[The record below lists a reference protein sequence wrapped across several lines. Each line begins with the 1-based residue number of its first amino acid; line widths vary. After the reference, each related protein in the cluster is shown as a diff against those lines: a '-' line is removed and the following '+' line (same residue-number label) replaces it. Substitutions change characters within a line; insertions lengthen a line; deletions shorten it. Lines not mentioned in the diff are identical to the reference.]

1 MLDTETLF
9 TTIFVMVDD
18 AYKNYRKIFADH
30 SPGPQPT
37 FSDAEV
43 LTLALAEELLS
54 KPAELRFHAWV
65 RANYLHLF
73 PRLIERSR
81 YHRRRKQL
89 LKPLAWI
96 IQHLQQQLGVGD
108 DPHQLVDSFPVRV
121 CRFSRA
127 KRCRNF
133 VGEASL
139 GYVASGKEVFYGFRM
154 HLLTTFQGL
163 PVGFGLASA
172 NVDDREAFEALAPLS
187 AGKTVFADKGYV
199 DAPLAQRLR
208 EQYGVDLRA
217 IPRDNQKHNWPKA
230 TKQLVGRV
238 RRLIESIISQLTRQF
253 DISRTLAKAMPGL
266 LVRLT
271 SKIGAYLLGAWMN
284 RQHGFPLRA
293 MRNLG
298 I

>member
-1 MLDTETLF
+1 MLDTETLW

-18 AYKNYRKIFADH
+18 VYKHYRKIFADH

-43 LTLALAEELLS
+43 LTLALAEELLG
-54 KPAELRFHAWV
+54 KPAELSFHAWV
-65 RANYLHLF
+65 RAHCLHLF

-96 IQHLQQQLGVGD
+96 MQYLQQQLGVGD
-108 DPHQLVDSFPVRV
+108 DAHHLVDSFPIRV

-139 GYVASGKEVFYGFRM
+139 GYVASGKEVFYGFR
-154 HLLTTFQGL
+154 LPWLTPFQGL
-163 PVGFGLASA
+163 PVGFGLTSA
-172 NVDDREAFEALAPLS
+172 KVDDREAFEALAPLS
-187 AGKTVFADKGYV
+187 TGQTVFADKGYV
-199 DAPLAQRLR
+199 DAHLAQRLR
-208 EQYGVDLRA
+208 KRYGVAVRA
-217 IPRDNQKHNWPKA
+217 LPRDNHRHNWPQA
-230 TKQLVGRV
+230 TKQWVGRV
-238 RRLIESIISQLTRQF
+238 RRLIESVISQLTQQF
-253 DISRTLAKAMPGL
+253 DMSRTLAKAMPGL

-271 SKIGAYLLGAWMN
+271 TKIAAYLLGAWIN

>member
-1 MLDTETLF
+1 MLDTETLW

-54 KPAELRFHAWV
+54 KPAELSFHAWV

-96 IQHLQQQLGVGD
+96 IQYLQQQLGVGD
-108 DPHQLVDSFPVRV
+108 DPHQLVDSFPIRV

-139 GYVASGKEVFYGFRM
+139 GYVASGKEVFLRFSIA
-154 HLLTTFQGL
+154 L
-163 PVGFGLASA
+163 
-172 NVDDREAFEALAPLS
+172 VDPLS
-187 AGKTVFADKGYV
+187 RIAGGVWLDLGERRRSG
-199 DAPLAQRLR
+199 RL
-208 EQYGVDLRA
+208 
-217 IPRDNQKHNWPKA
+217 
-230 TKQLVGRV
+230 
-238 RRLIESIISQLTRQF
+238 
-253 DISRTLAKAMPGL
+253 
-266 LVRLT
+266 
-271 SKIGAYLLGAWMN
+271 
-284 RQHGFPLRA
+284 
-293 MRNLG
+293 
-298 I
+298 